1 MPKNRK
7 GSGSRK
13 VPTNQQIAMAP
24 STFVITICDKAPTN
38 MPITPKTR
46 FRGVRNITRPPYSPI
61 RFGVNTAHDSPQSTD
76 STALLKR
83 IGSKRLQMYLHLIV
97 SNNQFP
103 IIKRNTATKE
113 NPTACKSAALISILK
128 SFSASLLESK
138 R

>member
-1 MPKNRK
+1 
-7 GSGSRK
+7 
-13 VPTNQQIAMAP
+13 
-24 STFVITICDKAPTN
+24 
-38 MPITPKTR
+38 
-46 FRGVRNITRPPYSPI
+46 YSPI
-61 RFGVNTAHDSPQSTD
+61 RFGVNTAHDSPHSTD

-103 IIKRNTATKE
+103 IIKRKTATKE

-138 R
+138 RYHMTKIKTVAVRRLAAAAFGS